1 MTLDSD
7 YIQSLVV
14 HREEQHGI
22 SEEEEEEED
31 NDGVSFYETKR
42 VKATRKKNVTE
53 EEILK
58 GRPME
63 FEVLK

>member
-22 SEEEEEEED
+22 SEEEEED
-31 NDGVSFYETKR
+31 NEGVSFYETKR